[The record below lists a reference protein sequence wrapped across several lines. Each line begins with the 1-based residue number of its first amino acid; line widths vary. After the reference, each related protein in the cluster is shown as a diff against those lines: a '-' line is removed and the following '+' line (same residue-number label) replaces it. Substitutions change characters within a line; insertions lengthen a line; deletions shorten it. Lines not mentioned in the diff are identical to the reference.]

1 MTEELRLE
9 PQEAV
14 IMRMEKVGY
23 GKSFLL
29 PANNNELI
37 LTNRNLIL
45 IRKNLLGK
53 REETLYFPISE
64 IRMADGH
71 PQVRK
76 GKADHMT
83 HTLDVYM
90 NDKMESFRF
99 EWESDIDE
107 WIAQIDSV
115 VTGEPVKRKTE
126 ADMIAE
132 AMAIVETIEE
142 PIEKM
147 KGILG
152 IKSDKEVSCRCPS
165 CGASLIGLKG
175 ETQKCPYCGT
185 FHTF

>member
-23 GKSFLL
+23 GKSFLI

-115 VTGEPVKRKTE
+115 VTGEPAKRKT
-126 ADMIAE
+126 
-132 AMAIVETIEE
+132 
-142 PIEKM
+142 
-147 KGILG
+147 
-152 IKSDKEVSCRCPS
+152 
-165 CGASLIGLKG
+165 
-175 ETQKCPYCGT
+175 
-185 FHTF
+185 

>member
-1 MTEELRLE
+1 
-9 PQEAV
+9 
-14 IMRMEKVGY
+14 
-23 GKSFLL
+23 
-29 PANNNELI
+29 
-37 LTNRNLIL
+37 
-45 IRKNLLGK
+45 
-53 REETLYFPISE
+53 
-64 IRMADGH
+64 
-71 PQVRK
+71 
-76 GKADHMT
+76 
-83 HTLDVYM
+83 M

-152 IKSDKEVSCRCPS
+152 IKSDKEVSCRRLHGFDRWES
-165 CGASLIGLKG
+165 GAVKRKLGKMTTCIF
-175 ETQKCPYCGT
+175 TR
-185 FHTF
+185 FHL